1 MEAEIWLDVEEA
13 DPQSLAEIEKRFH
26 DWYKSGAEARY
37 NKPCFGFMAVL
48 DKPFRYQVDF
58 GQADMTKA
66 IQELHGKLY
75 RYGVKVFLHF
85 LH

>member
-13 DPQSLAEIEKRFH
+13 DPKDLPEIEKRFQ
-26 DWYKSGAEARY
+26 DWYKSGSEARY
-37 NKPCFGFMAVL
+37 NKPCFDFLSVL

-58 GQADMTKA
+58 GQADFTKA

-75 RYGVKVFLHF
+75 RFGVKVFVHF
-85 LH
+85 MH